1 VEKMKKT
8 FLVLANSIRR
18 GRHCI
23 AGREM
28 FLRDDRWCH
37 GSWVRPV
44 SQQGEGEVS
53 TNECLLTDGRQP
65 KVLDVV
71 EVPLT
76 GKQNYACQ
84 PENYFIDA
92 SVRWRRVGA
101 MPKNSLSAIEEK
113 PAHLWLQPGMRTDRI
128 HPDIAVESLVPFQ
141 SLYLIRP
148 VNLRFRIWEAD
159 DEFRSGP
166 RKHRRAIFMYAG
178 TEYNLPITDPTMDAR
193 YFRPFPALNQPPQEI
208 APKEPGKVLLVVSL
222 TVPFTDGYH
231 YKVVATVLEY

>member
-1 VEKMKKT
+1 MKKT

-18 GRHCI
+18 GCHCI

-28 FLRDDRWCH
+28 FLRDDKWRY

-53 TNECLLTDGRQP
+53 THECLLTDGRQP

-92 SVRWRRVGA
+92 SVRWRKVGA
-101 MPKNSLSAIEEK
+101 MPGNRLSAIEEK
-113 PAHLWLQPGMRTDRI
+113 PAHLWLQPGTRTDRI
-128 HPDIAVESLVPFQ
+128 HPDIAVESLVPFPFQ

-159 DEFRSGP
+159 DEFRSGT
-166 RKHRRAIFMYAG
+166 RKHRRAIFMYAERN
-178 TEYNLPITDPTMDAR
+178 TTCRSPTPRWMRAIFGPSR
-193 YFRPFPALNQPPQEI
+193 L
-208 APKEPGKVLLVVSL
+208 
-222 TVPFTDGYH
+222 
-231 YKVVATVLEY
+231 